1 MAKYDKSM
9 EYISQTQTLIGQQR
23 KRLVDQDTGE
33 VIEVDQITKR
43 ALGQKQFWKI
53 YLMDFLQVLGGF
65 EYKQLDVLIYI
76 LEHTEAANNTFIG
89 TYRSLEKS
97 VGVSYDTVRRT
108 ITLLQGKGF
117 LKKVSNGVYQVSP
130 TIMMKGSEHKKSLLP
145 TTSTTKSKNHRKR
158 TKARLQG
165 ALLRKANLKKGS
177 SCDGSRCPF
186 LIFHAL
192 CPACG
197 FVTSSGITVPLHGRE
212 AVGIPLPTLSAWS
225 YPLRSASARPLS
237 EQVS

>member
-97 VGVSYDTVRRT
+97 VGVSYDTLAKT
-108 ITLLQGKGF
+108 IKLLLGKGF
-117 LKKVSNGVYQVSP
+117 MKKVSNGVYQVSP
-130 TIMMKGSEHKKSLLP
+130 TIMMKGKKKKKSLLLNYFNDKEQEP
-145 TTSTTKSKNHRKR
+145 QLDGQMTTEE
-158 TKARLQG
+158 L
-165 ALLRKANLKKGS
+165 
-177 SCDGSRCPF
+177 
-186 LIFHAL
+186 
-192 CPACG
+192 
-197 FVTSSGITVPLHGRE
+197 
-212 AVGIPLPTLSAWS
+212 
-225 YPLRSASARPLS
+225 
-237 EQVS
+237 

>member
-1 MAKYDKSM
+1 MVYRTVLSDKNISNELIYYFFDMVLTDKKRYGKIGYIYLKGGDKVAKYDKSM

-89 TYRSLEKS
+89 TYRSLEKN
-97 VGVSYDTVRRT
+97 VGVSYDTVAKT
-108 ITLLQGKGF
+108 IKLLLGKGF
-117 LKKVSNGVYQVSP
+117 MKKVSNGVYQVSP
-130 TIMMKGSEHKKSLLP
+130 TIMMKGSEHKKSLLLNYFNDKEQEP
-145 TTSTTKSKNHRKR
+145 QLDGQMTTEE
-158 TKARLQG
+158 L
-165 ALLRKANLKKGS
+165 
-177 SCDGSRCPF
+177 
-186 LIFHAL
+186 
-192 CPACG
+192 
-197 FVTSSGITVPLHGRE
+197 
-212 AVGIPLPTLSAWS
+212 
-225 YPLRSASARPLS
+225 
-237 EQVS
+237 